1 VAAAEEA
8 GCSVHRVTE
17 ENWLQVTVGLLT
29 RAAARRVAVQC
40 QPGTALTQDR
50 AGAVREALAGKGV
63 STTDKCDDDT
73 LFSVDAAVTG
83 VIAAI
88 AETGTVICVSGQ
100 SSARGVSLIPP
111 VHVALVAGS
120 QLAGDLFDAF
130 GRWHGQLLGCPC
142 WLAGTASLEAGRGT
156 RHPLPAN
163 VNLITGPSKT
173 ADIEGVLVTGMHG
186 PGAVHVVLLE
196 GE

>member
-1 VAAAEEA
+1 VIVQAE
-8 GCSVHRVTE
+8 
-17 ENWLQVTVGLLT
+17 
-29 RAAARRVAVQC
+29 
-40 QPGTALTQDR
+40 PGTALTPER
-50 AGAVREALAGKGV
+50 ALALREALAGEGIW
-63 STTDKCDDDT
+63 TTDKCDDDT

-83 VIAAI
+83 VVAAI

-111 VHVALVAGS
+111 IHVALVAGP

-130 GRWHGQLLGCPC
+130 EQL
-142 WLAGTASLEAGRGT
+142 TAWQAW
-156 RHPLPAN
+156 PAD

-186 PGAVHVVLLE
+186 PGAVHVLLLE